1 MKRCIKKIT
10 KSIIGATVIFILTG
24 CSENNEKFK
33 DVNDMIS
40 GLENYS
46 AKMNITYISNKGEI
60 TYEGEQGA
68 SVDGRYRITTTK
80 PEEVESC
87 VIINDGKMIWQYN
100 PRVSSTFSVKA
111 NDKKERYEL
120 IIFSFIKNY
129 RNSENVKEETEDGK
143 YTVLEANIEGGG
155 KYISSEKLWI
165 ENENFT
171 PVKLIIYDDEGKER
185 IREEFSGFDTKPAFE
200 EGYFLP
206 QNKEGEEKEDA

>member
-1 MKRCIKKIT
+1 MKGSIKKIT
-10 KSIIGATVIFILTG
+10 KSIIAAAVVFMLGG
-24 CSENNEKFK
+24 CGENNEKFK
-33 DVNDMIS
+33 DVNDMIY

-46 AKMNITYISNKGEI
+46 AKMSITYTSNKGEI

-68 SVDGRYRITTTK
+68 SSDGRYRIMTVK
-80 PEEVESC
+80 PEEVERC

-100 PRVSSTFSVKA
+100 PRVSSGFSVKA

-129 RNSENVKEETEDGK
+129 RNSENVKEETQEGK
-143 YTVLEANIEGGG
+143 YTVLEADIEGGG
-155 KYISSEKLWI
+155 KYINSEKLWV

-185 IREEFSGFDTKPAFE
+185 IREEFSEFEFEPVFE

-206 QNKEGEEKEDA
+206 ENKEGEEEENA